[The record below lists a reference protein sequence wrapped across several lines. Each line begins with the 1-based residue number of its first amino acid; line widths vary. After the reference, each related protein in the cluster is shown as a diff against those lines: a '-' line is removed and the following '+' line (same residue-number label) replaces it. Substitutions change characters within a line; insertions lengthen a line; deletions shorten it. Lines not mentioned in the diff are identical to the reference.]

1 MGGWF
6 DISWN
11 EFPCYDVV
19 VKIVSV
25 YKYMCVYRAP
35 KYNVSLVHVPLEF
48 GFDSWSAIT
57 SLDIMNLSTYFQ
69 KTSELN

>member
-19 VKIVSV
+19 VEIVSV

-35 KYNVSLVHVPLEF
+35 KYNVSSVHVPFSMSFNSF
-48 GFDSWSAIT
+48 GSAKLRNYMILGVLT
-57 SLDIMNLSTYFQ
+57 
-69 KTSELN
+69 

>member
-1 MGGWF
+1 MDGWF

-19 VKIVSV
+19 VEIVSV
-25 YKYMCVYRAP
+25 YSICVSEYRAP

-48 GFDSWSAIT
+48 GFDSWSTIT
-57 SLDIMNLSTYFQ
+57 SLDIMNL
-69 KTSELN
+69 